1 MISYLHDQ
9 YNNPLLITWR
19 RGTPED
25 PYKERMDSLPVIN
38 NQITL
43 LEIPSQFHK
52 VKIAGFTEID
62 QEVFDKRNTE
72 LQPNEILV
80 NYSNGNIQFHPSHEA
95 KTFLCT
101 YFGRGLIMY
110 PASRIYALIQRN
122 PDVAKTLQEIID
134 EIHRRMEEYGSLL
147 NQVREAISSARN
159 ATDSAN
165 RAADNAV
172 LAKEGA
178 INATT
183 KALDAAA
190 STIMVYK
197 EPVPKFD
204 DLKKTYPNPENGW
217 RVMIASTGDIYRFDG
232 VKDNDW
238 KLIDNYSGTSLPYA
252 SEISNGLLKKDDF
265 KNFIHRHVIFS
276 IPHIP
281 TMGVQNYIIQFPFDG
296 QIEKVTAVC
305 TKSGMI
311 SPTEIQVEKISS
323 VGFDSN
329 GQWESIFY
337 QNITFPPNEL
347 KGKAPTVK
355 TGQVTGNDY
364 FRINLVQLDNNIKGV
379 TVQLDIKIKY

>member
-1 MISYLHDQ
+1 
-9 YNNPLLITWR
+9 WR

-25 PYKERMDSLPVIN
+25 PFKERMDSLPVIN

-43 LEIPSQFHK
+43 LEIPSQFHR

-62 QEVFDKRNTE
+62 QEVFDRRRTE

-101 YFGRGLIMY
+101 YFGRGLILY
-110 PASRIYALIQRN
+110 PATRIYALIQRN
-122 PDVAKTLQEIID
+122 PDVTKTLQEIID
-134 EIHRRMEEYGSLL
+134 EIHKRMEEYSSLL
-147 NQVREAISSARN
+147 TEVREAISNARN
-159 ATDSAN
+159 ATDNAN

-178 INATT
+178 IEATN
-183 KALDAAA
+183 KALEAAA
-190 STIMVYK
+190 STIMIYK

-204 DLKKTYPNPENGW
+204 DLKKIYPNPENGW
-217 RVMIASTGDIYRFDG
+217 RVMIESTGDIYRYDG
-232 VKDNDW
+232 IKDNAW

-281 TMGVQNYIIQFPFDG
+281 TVGVQNYIIQFPFDG

-311 SPTEIQVEKISS
+311 SPTEIQVEKIDAA
-323 VGFDSN
+323 GFDSN
-329 GQWESIFY
+329 GTWGSIFY
-337 QNITFPPNEL
+337 QNIIFPSNEY
-347 KGKAPTVK
+347 KGSTPTIK
-355 TGQVTGNDY
+355 TVQVNKNDY
-364 FRINLVQLDNNIKGV
+364 FRINIVQLDSNIKGL